1 MGNVSQCENNLQT
14 FVNVSRI
21 AGLEK
26 INYVSIAAIDSLK
39 RGSSPMQLKPARAA
53 LIPLFAAITLLG
65 ACAEQDAT
73 DAPQPIPQVGVITVE
88 AERFVMTSELPGRT
102 RAYRVAEVRPQ
113 VNGIVQKRLFDEG
126 SEVKAG
132 QQLYQIDA
140 AVYEAAL
147 QSAEASRLSAG
158 TLADR
163 YGELVEERAVSRQAY
178 DEARAA
184 KLQADAALER
194 ARIDV
199 RYTKVAAPIDGRIG
213 RSAVTEGALVN
224 NGQAQA
230 LATIQQLDP
239 IYVDVTQPSRD
250 LLALRRALDSGRLE
264 KVGDNAA
271 RAALKL
277 EDGSEYEHEGRL
289 EFSEVTVEEGTGS
302 VTLRAGF
309 PNPDRILLPGMFVH
323 AQLVAGARS
332 DAILAPQQ
340 GVTRNPRGQAVAYVV
355 NADNQ
360 VEQRVIRAERT
371 VGSRWL
377 VSEGL
382 NVGDQLITEGLHMV
396 QSGMQV
402 EPVPAENITPTGTPA
417 GAANTAGQEG

>member
-1 MGNVSQCENNLQT
+1 MRLT
-14 FVNVSRI
+14 
-21 AGLEK
+21 
-26 INYVSIAAIDSLK
+26 
-39 RGSSPMQLKPARAA
+39 PARAA
-53 LIPLFAAITLLG
+53 LIPLFAAITLLA
-65 ACAEQDAT
+65 ACADQDGA
-73 DAPQPIPQVGVITVE
+73 DAPQATPQVGVVTVQ
-88 AERFVMTSELPGRT
+88 AEHFVMTSELPGRT
-102 RAYRVAEVRPQ
+102 RAYRMAEVRPQ
-113 VNGIVQKRLFDEG
+113 VNGIIQKRLFEEG

-147 QSAEASRLSAG
+147 QSAEASRLAAG
-158 TLADR
+158 TLAER

-194 ARIDV
+194 ARIDL
-199 RYTKVAAPIDGRIG
+199 RYTKVSAPISGRIG
-213 RSAVTEGALVN
+213 RSAVTEGALVS

-264 KVGDNAA
+264 KAGDNAA
-271 RAALKL
+271 RATLKL
-277 EDGSEYEHEGRL
+277 EDGSEYEHDGRL
-289 EFSEVTVEEGTGS
+289 EFSEVSVDESTGS
-302 VTLRAGF
+302 VTLRAVF
-309 PNPDRILLPGMFVH
+309 PNPDRLLLPGMFVH

-332 DAILAPQQ
+332 DAILVPQQ

-360 VEQRVIRAERT
+360 IEQRIIRAERA
-371 VGSRWL
+371 VGNRWL

-382 NVGDQLITEGLHMV
+382 NEGDQLVTEGLHMV

-402 EPVPAENITPTGTPA
+402 EPVPAENVAPA
-417 GAANTAGQEG
+417 GAANNADNAGQEG

>member
-1 MGNVSQCENNLQT
+1 
-14 FVNVSRI
+14 
-21 AGLEK
+21 
-26 INYVSIAAIDSLK
+26 
-39 RGSSPMQLKPARAA
+39 MQLKPARAA

-65 ACAEQDAT
+65 ACAEQDAA

-194 ARIDV
+194 ARIDL
-199 RYTKVAAPIDGRIG
+199 RYTKVSAPIDGRIG
-213 RSAVTEGALVN
+213 RSAVTEGALVS

-271 RAALKL
+271 RAVLQL

-302 VTLRAGF
+302 VTLRAVF

-323 AQLVAGARS
+323 AQLVAGERS

-355 NADNQ
+355 TADNQ

-371 VGSRWL
+371 VGNRWL

-402 EPVPAENITPTGTPA
+402 EPVPAENVTPTGTPA

>member
-1 MGNVSQCENNLQT
+1 
-14 FVNVSRI
+14 
-21 AGLEK
+21 
-26 INYVSIAAIDSLK
+26 
-39 RGSSPMQLKPARAA
+39 MQLKPARAA

-65 ACAEQDAT
+65 ACAEQDAA
-73 DAPQPIPQVGVITVE
+73 DAPQAIPQVGVVTVE
-88 AERFVMTSELPGRT
+88 AEHFVMTSELPGRT

-113 VNGIVQKRLFDEG
+113 VNGIIQKRLFDEG

-199 RYTKVAAPIDGRIG
+199 RYTKVSAPISGRIG
-213 RSAVTEGALVN
+213 RSAVTEGALVS

-264 KVGDNAA
+264 KAGDNAA
-271 RAALKL
+271 KAVLQL

-289 EFSEVTVEEGTGS
+289 EFSEVSVEEGTGS
-302 VTLRAGF
+302 VTLRAVF

-332 DAILAPQQ
+332 DAILVPQQ

-355 NADNQ
+355 NADNEI
-360 VEQRVIRAERT
+360 EQRIIRAERT
-371 VGSRWL
+371 VGNRWL

-382 NVGDQLITEGLHMV
+382 SVGDQLVTEGLHMV
-396 QSGMQV
+396 QAGMQV
-402 EPVPAENITPTGTPA
+402 EPVPAENVTPAGTPA